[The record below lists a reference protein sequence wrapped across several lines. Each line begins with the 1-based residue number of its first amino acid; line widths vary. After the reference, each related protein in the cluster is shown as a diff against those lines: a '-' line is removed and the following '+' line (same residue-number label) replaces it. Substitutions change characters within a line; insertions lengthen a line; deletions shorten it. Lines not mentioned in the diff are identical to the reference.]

1 MNRKNRGPVDR
12 YTVECGHGGMKRNRH
27 DPFSPNNPVQ
37 MSPVEQKDP
46 FGGIGGPSTRNKAQD
61 KKFAK
66 EMGESKG
73 RYNEKQK
80 AARRQKVGQVAAKA
94 ASDMSEQMKADQ
106 ARFSA
111 EHDQAVA
118 ESSAMMQRQMAGTPG
133 KAQAILK
140 NKRV

>member
-1 MNRKNRGPVDR
+1 
-12 YTVECGHGGMKRNRH
+12 MKRNRH
-27 DPFSPNNPVQ
+27 DPFIKNADPVASALPGAATIARQAEGTVRDVGKMVAKPKPRKRQPTEGPNGV
-37 MSPVEQKDP
+37 
-46 FGGIGGPSTRNKAQD
+46 GPTKANL
-61 KKFAK
+61 KKAK
-66 EMGESKG
+66 AE
-73 RYNEKQK
+73 
-80 AARRQKVGQVAAKA
+80 RRAKVGQVAAKA
-94 ASDMSEQMKADQ
+94 AADMSEQMKADQ